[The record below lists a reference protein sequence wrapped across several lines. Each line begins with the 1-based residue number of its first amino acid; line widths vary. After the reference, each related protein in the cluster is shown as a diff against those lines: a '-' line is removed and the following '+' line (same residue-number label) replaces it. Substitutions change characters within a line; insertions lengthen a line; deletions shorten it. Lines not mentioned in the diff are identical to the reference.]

1 MKSQS
6 RRAVRFGSLFLAM
19 VLVLA
24 ACDSGESTDTT
35 TGGTGGE
42 ASGEPVELLVW
53 ASRDWYAPPDNYDA
67 FNERHEGEIHVTLD
81 VQANDDILQQLQ
93 RMQDADQPMP
103 DLVQDD
109 TFLIEAYNAAGL
121 VMPFDEQMAAWEE
134 EDPEEFA
141 NILPIAWE
149 ENVLDGQTLGSS
161 LTANFDILY
170 YNVPWFEEA
179 GFDPSTIDSL
189 DGVLEALRAAQ
200 AARPDGIPLTVQ
212 ALPTTGVTL
221 LKTFFSAAGAP
232 FEGATPDLQSPG
244 GIYTLEWFLTA
255 AEEGLMPADAIS
267 WDEDQ
272 ARGVFLA
279 QDAAMILDGFT
290 VAGDLGEE
298 PGFDYETV
306 WNVIPV
312 PASQTGAQQDGNQ
325 ISNAR
330 TWFLT
335 SGTEHPYEAG
345 LAMRYVNETLVD
357 AAANGSVPMRNSRH
371 LEDPR
376 LDEIWPFFTDQLREA
391 YAGSA
396 SVPAALNGGDV
407 EAILEQLF
415 GEIVVGTDKTAQ
427 ELADEYQPQLDEL

>member
-1 MKSQS
+1 
-6 RRAVRFGSLFLAM
+6 
-19 VLVLA
+19 
-24 ACDSGESTDTT
+24 
-35 TGGTGGE
+35 
-42 ASGEPVELLVW
+42 
-53 ASRDWYAPPDNYDA
+53 
-67 FNERHEGEIHVTLD
+67 VTLD

-93 RMQDADQPMP
+93 RMQDANQPMP

-121 VMPFDEQMAAWEE
+121 VMPFDEQMQRWEE

-149 ENVLDGQTLGSS
+149 ENVLDGETLGSS

-221 LKTFFSAAGAP
+221 LKTFLSAAGAP
-232 FEGATPDLQSPG
+232 FEGAVPDLQSPG

-255 AEEGLMPADAIS
+255 AEEGLMPSDAIS

-306 WNVIPV
+306 WSVIPV
-312 PASQTGAQQDGNQ
+312 PASQTGAQKDGNQ

-371 LEDPR
+371 LADPR
-376 LDEIWPFFTDQLREA
+376 LDEIWPFFTEPLREA
-391 YAGSA
+391 YIASD
-396 SVPAALNGGDV
+396 SVPAGLNGGDV
-407 EAILEQLF
+407 EAVLEAMF

>member
-6 RRAVRFGSLFLAM
+6 RRAIRFWSLFLVT
-19 VLVLA
+19 VLVIA
-24 ACDSGESTDTT
+24 ACDGGETTDTT

-109 TFLIEAYNAAGL
+109 TFLIEAYNGRAGHAIRRAIAALGRGGPRGVRQHPAHRLGGERARRADAGL
-121 VMPFDEQMAAWEE
+121 VPDRQLRH
-134 EDPEEFA
+134 PLLQRPLVRRGG
-141 NILPIAWE
+141 IR
-149 ENVLDGQTLGSS
+149 
-161 LTANFDILY
+161 
-170 YNVPWFEEA
+170 
-179 GFDPSTIDSL
+179 PSTIDSL
-189 DGVLEALRAAQ
+189 DGVLEGIAGSPGSPTGR
-200 AARPDGIPLTVQ
+200 IPLTVQ

-221 LKTFFSAAGAP
+221 LKTFFSAAGALR
-232 FEGATPDLQSPG
+232 GAVPDLQSPG

-255 AEEGLMPADAIS
+255 AEEGLIPSDAIS

-312 PASQTGAQQDGNQ
+312 PASQTGAQKDGNQ

-345 LAMRYVNETLVD
+345 LAMRYVNETLVE

-371 LEDPR
+371 LADPR

-396 SVPAALNGGDV
+396 SVPAGLNGGDV
-407 EAILEQLF
+407 EAVLEQMF

>member
-6 RRAVRFGSLFLAM
+6 RRGLRFGSLFLAM

-121 VMPFDEQMAAWEE
+121 VMPFDEQMATWEE

-161 LTANFDILY
+161 LTANFDIFY
-170 YNVPWFEEA
+170 YNVPWMEEA
-179 GFDPSTIDSL
+179 GVDPSTIDSL
-189 DGVLEALRAAQ
+189 DGVLEALRAAKT
-200 AARPDGIPLTVQ
+200 ARPDGIPLTVQ

-221 LKTFFSAAGAP
+221 FKTFLSAAGAP
-232 FEGATPDLQSPG
+232 FEGATPKSNG
-244 GIYTLEWFLTA
+244 
-255 AEEGLMPADAIS
+255 
-267 WDEDQ
+267 
-272 ARGVFLA
+272 
-279 QDAAMILDGFT
+279 
-290 VAGDLGEE
+290 
-298 PGFDYETV
+298 
-306 WNVIPV
+306 
-312 PASQTGAQQDGNQ
+312 AS
-325 ISNAR
+325 
-330 TWFLT
+330 
-335 SGTEHPYEAG
+335 
-345 LAMRYVNETLVD
+345 
-357 AAANGSVPMRNSRH
+357 
-371 LEDPR
+371 
-376 LDEIWPFFTDQLREA
+376 
-391 YAGSA
+391 
-396 SVPAALNGGDV
+396 
-407 EAILEQLF
+407 
-415 GEIVVGTDKTAQ
+415 
-427 ELADEYQPQLDEL
+427 